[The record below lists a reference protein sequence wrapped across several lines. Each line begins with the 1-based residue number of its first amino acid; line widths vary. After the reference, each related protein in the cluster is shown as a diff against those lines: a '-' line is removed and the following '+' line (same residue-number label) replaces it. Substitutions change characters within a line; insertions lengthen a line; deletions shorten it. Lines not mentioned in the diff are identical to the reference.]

1 MMKEKEEA
9 EEEDKKEPE
18 RDWINA
24 FAGKCYICG
33 EQGHI
38 ARECPQNKGKG
49 DQQKGKGKGEGPCW
63 TCNGP
68 HMQRDCPQNQN
79 KGKGHGK
86 GYGKSYQKGGKK
98 GYGKGY
104 QYGKGKGLN
113 AMNENYGGD
122 YDYYDYDETSWTEAF
137 CCLKVKEDKGS
148 WETPKK
154 PAKVGEKLEKAEVSI
169 ERSMFAV
176 LETREE
182 EMEEDILAQGNQ
194 SAIEEP
200 KVNKKPIEKHKVRNR
215 MIRVKR
221 WKKVQGET
229 EESHKKRDGK
239 REKQEAEEKK
249 EKRETEESQK
259 EEKEKG
265 ETEESQKEAGRAS
278 MHGAS
283 CHLKVPT
290 TMSRQNGTTESTEN
304 QESKAA
310 KEGVKLIQTRDP
322 GELNTF
328 SQDGIWEEIKY
339 SVDSGATESV
349 TPEDM
354 VKSIPATQG
363 AACKRGVEY
372 EVANGVSIPN
382 EGEKR
387 FTAVT
392 EEGKEKNMVV
402 QVCDVNQG
410 LLSVSKA
417 VAAGN
422 RVVFDGDGR
431 YIENKRS
438 KERTWMRAEGGMY
451 TIKMWVRRPF

>member
-1 MMKEKEEA
+1 
-9 EEEDKKEPE
+9 
-18 RDWINA
+18 
-24 FAGKCYICG
+24 
-33 EQGHI
+33 
-38 ARECPQNKGKG
+38 
-49 DQQKGKGKGEGPCW
+49 
-63 TCNGP
+63 
-68 HMQRDCPQNQN
+68 
-79 KGKGHGK
+79 
-86 GYGKSYQKGGKK
+86 
-98 GYGKGY
+98 
-104 QYGKGKGLN
+104 
-113 AMNENYGGD
+113 
-122 YDYYDYDETSWTEAF
+122 
-137 CCLKVKEDKGS
+137 
-148 WETPKK
+148 
-154 PAKVGEKLEKAEVSI
+154 
-169 ERSMFAV
+169 MFAV
-176 LETREE
+176 LEAREE

-249 EKRETEESQK
+249 EKGETEESQK

-265 ETEESQKEAGRAS
+265 ETEESQKEAGKES
-278 MHGAS
+278 MV
-283 CHLKVPT
+283 K
-290 TMSRQNGTTESTEN
+290 N
-304 QESKAA
+304 QESKTA

-354 VKSIPATQG
+354 PKSIPTTQG

-387 FTAVT
+387 FTAIT
-392 EEGKEKNMVV
+392 EEGKKKNMVV

-422 RVVFDGDGR
+422 RVVFDEDGS

-438 KERTWMRAEGGMY
+438 KERTWMKAEGGMY
-451 TIKMWVRRPF
+451 TIKMWIRRPF